1 MFNHV
6 TVLLNEAVEGL
17 NVKSDGIY
25 VDCTLG
31 GAGHSSLILK
41 QLTTGHL
48 YCFDQDENAIQ
59 AARQRLETIGNQ
71 FTIIQSNFK
80 NIKAELNQRGVEH
93 VDGILFDLG
102 VSSPQFDNA
111 ERGFSYNY
119 DARLD
124 MRMDQSSSLDAHEIV
139 NHYSYEQLVE
149 ILYKYADEKFAK
161 QIARRIE
168 KEREIQPIDTTFQ
181 LVEIVKSAIPAYA
194 RRKGGHPAKRTFQ
207 ALRIAVNDELNVF
220 DIALKDALDLLN
232 INGRIAVITFHSL
245 EDKICKYTFNEV
257 SKLKDVP
264 KGLPVIPEGM
274 QPKFKLIN
282 KKPII
287 ATEEELNEIQGVGEV
302 LAKAF
307 TGYFSDA
314 KHVENFRKL
323 LEELTIPEEIST
335 KKQIFEG
342 VNFVITGSV
351 THFANR
357 GEVKE
362 LIESLGGKVTGS
374 VTSKTNYLINND
386 VTSTSSKNKK
396 ANELGIPIISEETFL
411 ELVNQDKTE

>member
-80 NIKAELNQRGVEH
+80 NIKAELNQRGMEH

-232 INGRIAVITFHSL
+232 IDGRIAVITFHSL

-264 KGLPVIPEGM
+264 KGLPVIPEEM

-287 ATEEELNEIQGVGEV
+287 ATEEELNENHRSHS
-302 LAKAF
+302 AKL
-307 TGYFSDA
+307 
-314 KHVENFRKL
+314 R
-323 LEELTIPEEIST
+323 
-335 KKQIFEG
+335 
-342 VNFVITGSV
+342 VIERV
-351 THFANR
+351 R
-357 GEVKE
+357 V
-362 LIESLGGKVTGS
+362 
-374 VTSKTNYLINND
+374 
-386 VTSTSSKNKK
+386 
-396 ANELGIPIISEETFL
+396 
-411 ELVNQDKTE
+411 

>member
-59 AARQRLETIGNQ
+59 VARQRLEAIGDQ

-232 INGRIAVITFHSL
+232 LNGRIAVITFHSL
-245 EDKICKYTFNEV
+245 EDKICKYTFNDV

-264 KGLPVIPEGM
+264 KGLPVIPEEM

-287 ATEEELNEIQGVGEV
+287 ATEEELNENHRSHS
-302 LAKAF
+302 AKL
-307 TGYFSDA
+307 
-314 KHVENFRKL
+314 R
-323 LEELTIPEEIST
+323 I
-335 KKQIFEG
+335 
-342 VNFVITGSV
+342 
-351 THFANR
+351 
-357 GEVKE
+357 
-362 LIESLGGKVTGS
+362 IERVR
-374 VTSKTNYLINND
+374 V
-386 VTSTSSKNKK
+386 
-396 ANELGIPIISEETFL
+396 
-411 ELVNQDKTE
+411 

>member
-220 DIALKDALDLLN
+220 DIALKDALDFLN

-287 ATEEELNEIQGVGEV
+287 ATEEELNENHRSHS
-302 LAKAF
+302 AKL
-307 TGYFSDA
+307 
-314 KHVENFRKL
+314 R
-323 LEELTIPEEIST
+323 
-335 KKQIFEG
+335 
-342 VNFVITGSV
+342 VIERV
-351 THFANR
+351 R
-357 GEVKE
+357 V
-362 LIESLGGKVTGS
+362 
-374 VTSKTNYLINND
+374 
-386 VTSTSSKNKK
+386 
-396 ANELGIPIISEETFL
+396 
-411 ELVNQDKTE
+411 

>member
-220 DIALKDALDLLN
+220 YIALKDALDLLN

-245 EDKICKYTFNEV
+245 EDKICKYTFNDV

-264 KGLPVIPEGM
+264 KGLPVIPEEM

-287 ATEEELNEIQGVGEV
+287 ATEEELNENHRSHS
-302 LAKAF
+302 AKL
-307 TGYFSDA
+307 
-314 KHVENFRKL
+314 R
-323 LEELTIPEEIST
+323 
-335 KKQIFEG
+335 
-342 VNFVITGSV
+342 VIERV
-351 THFANR
+351 R
-357 GEVKE
+357 V
-362 LIESLGGKVTGS
+362 
-374 VTSKTNYLINND
+374 
-386 VTSTSSKNKK
+386 
-396 ANELGIPIISEETFL
+396 
-411 ELVNQDKTE
+411 

>member
-59 AARQRLETIGNQ
+59 TARQRLETIGNQ

-245 EDKICKYTFNEV
+245 EDKICKYTFNDV

-264 KGLPVIPEGM
+264 KGLPVIPEEM

-287 ATEEELNEIQGVGEV
+287 ATEEELNENHRSHS
-302 LAKAF
+302 AKL
-307 TGYFSDA
+307 
-314 KHVENFRKL
+314 R
-323 LEELTIPEEIST
+323 
-335 KKQIFEG
+335 
-342 VNFVITGSV
+342 VIERV
-351 THFANR
+351 R
-357 GEVKE
+357 V
-362 LIESLGGKVTGS
+362 
-374 VTSKTNYLINND
+374 
-386 VTSTSSKNKK
+386 
-396 ANELGIPIISEETFL
+396 
-411 ELVNQDKTE
+411 

>member
-59 AARQRLETIGNQ
+59 AARQRLEAIGDQ

-168 KEREIQPIDTTFQ
+168 KEREIKPIDTTFQ

-245 EDKICKYTFNEV
+245 EDKICKYTFNDV

-264 KGLPVIPEGM
+264 KGLPVIPEEM

-287 ATEEELNEIQGVGEV
+287 ATEEELNENHRSHS
-302 LAKAF
+302 AKL
-307 TGYFSDA
+307 
-314 KHVENFRKL
+314 R
-323 LEELTIPEEIST
+323 
-335 KKQIFEG
+335 
-342 VNFVITGSV
+342 VIERV
-351 THFANR
+351 R
-357 GEVKE
+357 V
-362 LIESLGGKVTGS
+362 
-374 VTSKTNYLINND
+374 
-386 VTSTSSKNKK
+386 
-396 ANELGIPIISEETFL
+396 
-411 ELVNQDKTE
+411 

>member
-80 NIKAELNQRGVEH
+80 NIKAELNQRSVEH

-264 KGLPVIPEGM
+264 KGLPVIPEEM

-287 ATEEELNEIQGVGEV
+287 ATEEELNENHRSHS
-302 LAKAF
+302 AKL
-307 TGYFSDA
+307 
-314 KHVENFRKL
+314 R
-323 LEELTIPEEIST
+323 
-335 KKQIFEG
+335 
-342 VNFVITGSV
+342 VIE
-351 THFANR
+351 R
-357 GEVKE
+357 VK
-362 LIESLGGKVTGS
+362 V
-374 VTSKTNYLINND
+374 
-386 VTSTSSKNKK
+386 
-396 ANELGIPIISEETFL
+396 
-411 ELVNQDKTE
+411 

>member
-194 RRKGGHPAKRTFQ
+194 RRQGGHPAKRTFQ

-264 KGLPVIPEGM
+264 KGLPVIPEEM

-287 ATEEELNEIQGVGEV
+287 ATEEELNENHRSHS
-302 LAKAF
+302 AKL
-307 TGYFSDA
+307 
-314 KHVENFRKL
+314 R
-323 LEELTIPEEIST
+323 
-335 KKQIFEG
+335 
-342 VNFVITGSV
+342 VIERV
-351 THFANR
+351 R
-357 GEVKE
+357 V
-362 LIESLGGKVTGS
+362 
-374 VTSKTNYLINND
+374 
-386 VTSTSSKNKK
+386 
-396 ANELGIPIISEETFL
+396 
-411 ELVNQDKTE
+411 

>member
-80 NIKAELNQRGVEH
+80 NIKAELSQRGVEH

-287 ATEEELNEIQGVGEV
+287 ATEEELNENHRSHS
-302 LAKAF
+302 AKL
-307 TGYFSDA
+307 
-314 KHVENFRKL
+314 R
-323 LEELTIPEEIST
+323 
-335 KKQIFEG
+335 
-342 VNFVITGSV
+342 VIERV
-351 THFANR
+351 R
-357 GEVKE
+357 V
-362 LIESLGGKVTGS
+362 
-374 VTSKTNYLINND
+374 
-386 VTSTSSKNKK
+386 
-396 ANELGIPIISEETFL
+396 
-411 ELVNQDKTE
+411 

>member
-287 ATEEELNEIQGVGEV
+287 ATEEELNENHRSHS
-302 LAKAF
+302 AKLR
-307 TGYFSDA
+307 
-314 KHVENFRKL
+314 V
-323 LEELTIPEEIST
+323 I
-335 KKQIFEG
+335 EG
-342 VNFVITGSV
+342 VRV
-351 THFANR
+351 
-357 GEVKE
+357 
-362 LIESLGGKVTGS
+362 
-374 VTSKTNYLINND
+374 
-386 VTSTSSKNKK
+386 
-396 ANELGIPIISEETFL
+396 
-411 ELVNQDKTE
+411 

>member
-59 AARQRLETIGNQ
+59 VARQRLETIGNQ

-149 ILYKYADEKFAK
+149 ILYKYGDEKFAK

-287 ATEEELNEIQGVGEV
+287 ATEEELNENHRSHS
-302 LAKAF
+302 AKL
-307 TGYFSDA
+307 
-314 KHVENFRKL
+314 R
-323 LEELTIPEEIST
+323 
-335 KKQIFEG
+335 
-342 VNFVITGSV
+342 VIERV
-351 THFANR
+351 R
-357 GEVKE
+357 V
-362 LIESLGGKVTGS
+362 
-374 VTSKTNYLINND
+374 
-386 VTSTSSKNKK
+386 
-396 ANELGIPIISEETFL
+396 
-411 ELVNQDKTE
+411 

>member
-181 LVEIVKSAIPAYA
+181 LAEIVKSAIPAYA

-287 ATEEELNEIQGVGEV
+287 ATEEELNENHRSHS
-302 LAKAF
+302 AKL
-307 TGYFSDA
+307 
-314 KHVENFRKL
+314 R
-323 LEELTIPEEIST
+323 
-335 KKQIFEG
+335 
-342 VNFVITGSV
+342 VIERV
-351 THFANR
+351 R
-357 GEVKE
+357 V
-362 LIESLGGKVTGS
+362 
-374 VTSKTNYLINND
+374 
-386 VTSTSSKNKK
+386 
-396 ANELGIPIISEETFL
+396 
-411 ELVNQDKTE
+411 

>member
-194 RRKGGHPAKRTFQ
+194 RRKGGHPAKRSFQ

-287 ATEEELNEIQGVGEV
+287 ATEEELNENHRSHS
-302 LAKAF
+302 AKL
-307 TGYFSDA
+307 
-314 KHVENFRKL
+314 R
-323 LEELTIPEEIST
+323 
-335 KKQIFEG
+335 
-342 VNFVITGSV
+342 VIERV
-351 THFANR
+351 R
-357 GEVKE
+357 V
-362 LIESLGGKVTGS
+362 
-374 VTSKTNYLINND
+374 
-386 VTSTSSKNKK
+386 
-396 ANELGIPIISEETFL
+396 
-411 ELVNQDKTE
+411 

>member
-80 NIKAELNQRGVEH
+80 NIKAELNQRSVEH

-287 ATEEELNEIQGVGEV
+287 ATEEELNENHRSHS
-302 LAKAF
+302 AKL
-307 TGYFSDA
+307 
-314 KHVENFRKL
+314 R
-323 LEELTIPEEIST
+323 
-335 KKQIFEG
+335 
-342 VNFVITGSV
+342 VIERV
-351 THFANR
+351 R
-357 GEVKE
+357 V
-362 LIESLGGKVTGS
+362 
-374 VTSKTNYLINND
+374 
-386 VTSTSSKNKK
+386 
-396 ANELGIPIISEETFL
+396 
-411 ELVNQDKTE
+411 

>member
-80 NIKAELNQRGVEH
+80 NINAELNQRGVEH

-245 EDKICKYTFNEV
+245 EDKICKYTFNDV

-264 KGLPVIPEGM
+264 KGLPVIPEEM

-287 ATEEELNEIQGVGEV
+287 ATEEELNENHRSHSAKLRV
-302 LAKAF
+302 LER
-307 TGYFSDA
+307 
-314 KHVENFRKL
+314 VR
-323 LEELTIPEEIST
+323 
-335 KKQIFEG
+335 
-342 VNFVITGSV
+342 V
-351 THFANR
+351 
-357 GEVKE
+357 
-362 LIESLGGKVTGS
+362 
-374 VTSKTNYLINND
+374 
-386 VTSTSSKNKK
+386 
-396 ANELGIPIISEETFL
+396 
-411 ELVNQDKTE
+411 

>member
-124 MRMDQSSSLDAHEIV
+124 MRMDQSSSIDAHEIV
-139 NHYSYEQLVE
+139 NQYSYEQLVE

-287 ATEEELNEIQGVGEV
+287 ATEEELNENHRSHS
-302 LAKAF
+302 AKL
-307 TGYFSDA
+307 
-314 KHVENFRKL
+314 R
-323 LEELTIPEEIST
+323 
-335 KKQIFEG
+335 
-342 VNFVITGSV
+342 VIERV
-351 THFANR
+351 R
-357 GEVKE
+357 V
-362 LIESLGGKVTGS
+362 
-374 VTSKTNYLINND
+374 
-386 VTSTSSKNKK
+386 
-396 ANELGIPIISEETFL
+396 
-411 ELVNQDKTE
+411 

>member
-161 QIARRIE
+161 QIARRNE

-287 ATEEELNEIQGVGEV
+287 ATEEELNENHRSHS
-302 LAKAF
+302 AKL
-307 TGYFSDA
+307 
-314 KHVENFRKL
+314 R
-323 LEELTIPEEIST
+323 
-335 KKQIFEG
+335 
-342 VNFVITGSV
+342 VIERV
-351 THFANR
+351 R
-357 GEVKE
+357 V
-362 LIESLGGKVTGS
+362 
-374 VTSKTNYLINND
+374 
-386 VTSTSSKNKK
+386 
-396 ANELGIPIISEETFL
+396 
-411 ELVNQDKTE
+411 

>member
-59 AARQRLETIGNQ
+59 AARQRLEAIGDQ

-149 ILYKYADEKFAK
+149 ILYKYADEKFA
-161 QIARRIE
+161 
-168 KEREIQPIDTTFQ
+168 
-181 LVEIVKSAIPAYA
+181 
-194 RRKGGHPAKRTFQ
+194 
-207 ALRIAVNDELNVF
+207 N
-220 DIALKDALDLLN
+220 
-232 INGRIAVITFHSL
+232 
-245 EDKICKYTFNEV
+245 
-257 SKLKDVP
+257 KLP
-264 KGLPVIPEGM
+264 
-274 QPKFKLIN
+274 
-282 KKPII
+282 
-287 ATEEELNEIQGVGEV
+287 EEL
-302 LAKAF
+302 
-307 TGYFSDA
+307 
-314 KHVENFRKL
+314 
-323 LEELTIPEEIST
+323 
-335 KKQIFEG
+335 KK
-342 VNFVITGSV
+342 N
-351 THFANR
+351 
-357 GEVKE
+357 VKFNQ
-362 LIESLGGKVTGS
+362 LIRLF
-374 VTSKTNYLINND
+374 N
-386 VTSTSSKNKK
+386 
-396 ANELGIPIISEETFL
+396 
-411 ELVNQDKTE
+411 

>member
-1 MFNHV
+1 MTLVYRRKSMFNHV

-287 ATEEELNEIQGVGEV
+287 ATEEELNENHRSHS
-302 LAKAF
+302 AKL
-307 TGYFSDA
+307 
-314 KHVENFRKL
+314 R
-323 LEELTIPEEIST
+323 
-335 KKQIFEG
+335 
-342 VNFVITGSV
+342 VIERV
-351 THFANR
+351 R
-357 GEVKE
+357 V
-362 LIESLGGKVTGS
+362 
-374 VTSKTNYLINND
+374 
-386 VTSTSSKNKK
+386 
-396 ANELGIPIISEETFL
+396 
-411 ELVNQDKTE
+411 